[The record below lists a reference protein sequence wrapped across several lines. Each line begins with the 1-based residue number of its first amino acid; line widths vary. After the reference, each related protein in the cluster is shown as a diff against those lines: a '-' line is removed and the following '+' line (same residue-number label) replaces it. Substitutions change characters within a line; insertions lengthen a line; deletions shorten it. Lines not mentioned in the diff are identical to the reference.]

1 MKSLLRLT
9 AVELKLYLREPMAVF
24 FTLAYAPMILL
35 LFGFIYGN
43 EPSPFFGNRG
53 FVDIA
58 IPSYIGLIIVSVG
71 LMSVPIAT
79 AEDREKG
86 VLRRFYSTPASPAVY
101 LFSNIFV
108 YYLMTLAGV
117 ILLFIAGKLL
127 FNTRFD
133 GNIFSVL
140 AGFTICT
147 LSFFSSGYLIASLSP
162 TSRMAQVA
170 GMIIAFPLM
179 FLSGAAIPLE
189 VLPEKVL
196 NISKYLPLYHVV
208 TFMRGLWAGNSWSE
222 HWIEIIV
229 IMGLLI
235 VGAAVSIKTFRWE

>member
-9 AVELKLYLREPMAVF
+9 VIELKLYLREPMAVF

-43 EPSPFFGNRG
+43 EPSPFFGGRG

-86 VLRRFYSTPASPAVY
+86 ILRRFYSTPASPAVY

-127 FNTRFD
+127 FNTHFD

-147 LSFFSSGYLIASLSP
+147 LSFFSFGYLIASLSP

-208 TFMRGLWAGNSWSE
+208 TFIRGLWAGNSWAE

>member
-9 AVELKLYLREPMAVF
+9 VVQLKLYLREPMAVF
-24 FTLAYAPMILL
+24 FTLAYAPMILI

-86 VLRRFYSTPASPAVY
+86 ILRRFFSTPASPGVY
-101 LFSNIFV
+101 IFSNVFV
-108 YYLMTLAGV
+108 YYLMSLAGV
-117 ILLFIAGKLL
+117 ILLFIAGK
-127 FNTRFD
+127 FIYNARFD

-140 AGFTICT
+140 AGFTICA
-147 LSFFSSGYLIASLSP
+147 LSFFSFGYLIASLSP
-162 TSRMAQVA
+162 TARTAQVT

-179 FLSGAAIPLE
+179 FLSGAAIPME
-189 VLPEKVL
+189 VLPEKIINV
-196 NISKYLPLYHVV
+196 SKYLPLYHVV
-208 TFMRGLWAGNSWSE
+208 TFMRGLWAGNSWGE
-222 HWIEIIV
+222 HVVEMLV
-229 IMGLLI
+229 LLG
-235 VGAAVSIKTFRWE
+235 VLAAGAAVSIKTFRWE

>member
-1 MKSLLRLT
+1 MKSLLKLT

-43 EPSPFFGNRG
+43 DPSPFFGNRG
-53 FVDIA
+53 FIDIA

-108 YYLMTLAGV
+108 YYLMTLGGV
-117 ILLFIAGKLL
+117 ILLFIVGKLV
-127 FNTRFD
+127 FNARFD
-133 GNIFSVL
+133 GNILSVL
-140 AGFTICT
+140 AGFTLCT
-147 LSFFSSGYLIASLSP
+147 LSFFAFGYLVAGLSP
-162 TSRMAQVA
+162 TARTAQVA

-179 FLSGAAIPLE
+179 FLSGAAIPIE
-189 VLPEKVL
+189 VLPEKIL

-208 TFMRGLWAGNSWSE
+208 TFMRGLWAGNSWAE

-229 IMGLLI
+229 IIGLLV